1 MADFS
6 KDASIKGKIRIFSCI
21 LLLVMFI
28 FVSAAFFFS
37 MSEIG
42 RVSIADKLSLI
53 SENMKLRLAT
63 EVNSEL
69 SLAVMMADSP
79 LIKRYFLDP
88 ENARLEKDAFA
99 ELGAYRKNF
108 KNNSVFWI
116 NDIDKMFY
124 SDERQPYHLDPEL
137 PENYWYNMTLYE
149 TEKYNFNINYNPDLE
164 AIYLWVNAP
173 VFERTPAGRRP
184 IGMLGTGIDLTEF
197 IDSILDIDAGVTLYI
212 FNSLG
217 EITAAG
223 DHDLVFGK
231 AKITDCLGE
240 TGAMIEAEAKLLS
253 GADTSTFT
261 HESVMYTVSGIPQVN
276 WYVTSSMPITAA
288 TLLDSTMTA
297 VFAATLVLIVIVVA
311 AFNIFVSHMRDSLEE
326 QNVTLIALNRRAEAA
341 SRAKSEFLAR
351 TSHEIRTPMNAII
364 GMSELANREY
374 GNSKGLGY
382 LRDIRQAAANLL
394 AIINDILD
402 FSRIESGNYQITPAK
417 YDTSSLLH
425 DTLSIIMMRLMERPL
440 ELIVEIDPNIP
451 SSLIGDELR
460 VRQILLNL
468 LSNAVKYTNEGFVK
482 FRAWCETKSGD
493 EKTAL
498 LSFEISDS
506 GIGIKTEDMP
516 KLFEHFVRL
525 DDERNTNV
533 EGTGLGLS
541 ISRLLC
547 EAMGGRIHSASE
559 YGVGSTFTATI
570 VQGIADERPIG
581 PMDVKKPEKN
591 NDAGGVR
598 FTAPDF
604 KVLIVDDIETNL
616 RVAEGL
622 LDPYKMKIT
631 GCTNGADAL
640 RLVRDGSF
648 DLVLMDHMMPG
659 MDGVEATKAIRA
671 LGGRFEKLPIA
682 ALTASAVSGMREMFL
697 ENGFNDF
704 LSKPVEIQKLGD
716 LIERWV
722 PAERR
727 HKAEAITK
735 GGADAEFIGIEGLDT
750 AKGMAMTGG
759 NRANYRDV
767 LKLYCRDAESRIAF
781 LSSVYAESDLKNFT
795 THVHALKSASASIG
809 ARMLS
814 DEAAFLEEAGKSG
827 DTGAVRKRADAFQE
841 NLAGTVSRIRAALE
855 TDDPDSTEY
864 ENGQTPDDEFSRAAR
879 LTALKDALIAEDVR
893 RTDSILAELSESSG
907 LRASARLKDAL
918 SNVSDL
924 VLSSEFS
931 DAARIID
938 DMIKNLGDRR
948 NFE

>member
-1 MADFS
+1 MKKNFFGRFMSDFS
-6 KDASIKGKIRIFSCI
+6 KDASIKGKVRIFSCV
-21 LLLVMFI
+21 LLFVI
-28 FVSAAFFFS
+28 FPLVSAAFFFS

-42 RVSIADKLSLI
+42 RVSLADKLSLI

-69 SLAVMMADSP
+69 ALALMMADSP
-79 LIKRYFLDP
+79 LVKRYFLDP
-88 ENARLEKDAFA
+88 ANARLEKEAFEEFA
-99 ELGAYRKNF
+99 AYRRNF
-108 KNNSVFWI
+108 KNNSVFWV

-124 SDERQPYHLDPEL
+124 SDDREPYLVNPEL
-137 PENYWYNMTLYE
+137 PENYWYDMTLYE

-164 AIYLWVNAP
+164 EIYLWVNVP
-173 VFERTPAGRRP
+173 VFERTPDGGKRP
-184 IGMLGTGIDLTEF
+184 IAILGTGIDLTEF
-197 IDSILDIDAGVTLYI
+197 IDSILDIDADVTLYV

-217 EITAAG
+217 EITAAS

-231 AKITDCLGE
+231 AKITDFLGE
-240 TGAMIEAEAKLLS
+240 AGAMIEAEAKLLS
-253 GADTSTFT
+253 GADSRTFI
-261 HESVMYTVSGIPQVN
+261 HEGVMYAVSGIPQMS
-276 WYVTSSMPITAA
+276 WYVTDSIPVTAA

-326 QNVTLIALNRRAEAA
+326 QNAKLIVLNRQAKAA
-341 SRAKSEFLAR
+341 SRAKSDFLAR

-374 GNSKGLGY
+374 GNPKGLDY
-382 LRDIRQAAANLL
+382 LRDIKQAGANLL

-425 DTLSIIMMRLMERPL
+425 DTLSIIMMRLLERPL
-440 ELIVEIDPNIP
+440 ELIVDIDPNVP
-451 SSLIGDELR
+451 SSLIGDEAR

-482 FRAWCETKSGD
+482 LRVWHEAASDGESS
-493 EKTAL
+493 L
-498 LSFEISDS
+498 LSFEVSDS
-506 GIGIKTEDMP
+506 GVGIKPEDMP
-516 KLFEHFVRL
+516 KLFKHFVRL

-547 EAMGGRIHSASE
+547 EAMGGRINSASE
-559 YGVGSTFTATI
+559 YGVGSTFTAAI
-570 VQGIADERPIG
+570 VQGIADKRPIG
-581 PMDVKKPEKN
+581 AMNLKRPEKN
-591 NDAGGVR
+591 NDAGGAH

-659 MDGVEATKAIRA
+659 MDGVETTKAIRA
-671 LGGRFEKLPIA
+671 LGGRFKKLPIV
-682 ALTASAVSGMREMFL
+682 ALTANAVSGMREMFL

-727 HKAEAITK
+727 GRPAAENDRS
-735 GGADAEFIGIEGLDT
+735 GSEFTRIEGLDT
-750 AKGMAMTGG
+750 AKGMAMT
-759 NRANYRDV
+759 
-767 LKLYCRDAESRIAF
+767 
-781 LSSVYAESDLKNFT
+781 
-795 THVHALKSASASIG
+795 
-809 ARMLS
+809 
-814 DEAAFLEEAGKSG
+814 
-827 DTGAVRKRADAFQE
+827 
-841 NLAGTVSRIRAALE
+841 
-855 TDDPDSTEY
+855 
-864 ENGQTPDDEFSRAAR
+864 
-879 LTALKDALIAEDVR
+879 
-893 RTDSILAELSESSG
+893 
-907 LRASARLKDAL
+907 
-918 SNVSDL
+918 
-924 VLSSEFS
+924 
-931 DAARIID
+931 
-938 DMIKNLGDRR
+938 
-948 NFE
+948 